1 MTIISKY
8 TLTNGELGC
17 EMDPP
22 AGTPIL
28 SDEGELMDRLV
39 LFDEGNMVTWTIRF
53 FENLHMDLRES
64 MRGHLE
70 AGIQK

>member
-1 MTIISKY
+1 
-8 TLTNGELGC
+8 
-17 EMDPP
+17 MDPP